1 MIAKAH
7 QRKNTLR
14 RFTNGD
20 SFQTFDQQW
29 AISQE
34 ASVVT
39 LCQILHCQWLNLF
52 TIIPSPRK
60 FAKCLYYNDDPFP
73 ILPVLSHLV
82 ESIYLIQYIHSYK
95 LHSYIHR
102 SILSYIH
109 ICTHSCVHSICT
121 ISIHTW
127 LH

>member
-52 TIIPSPRK
+52 TIIPSPWK
-60 FAKCLYYNDDPFP
+60 FAECLYCNVDPLP
-73 ILPVLSHLV
+73 ISLVLSCLIK
-82 ESIYLIQYIHSYK
+82 SICHIQYMYNHT
-95 LHSYIHR
+95 SYIHT
-102 SILSYIH
+102 SILSYVH
-109 ICTHSCVHSICT
+109 IYTHSCVQNIYTTSIY
-121 ISIHTW
+121 TW